1 MTTGGVVRCRQR
13 TLCRRRIRGRRA
25 GMPRRTRRRRPAR
38 RRTRAGI
45 GRRGQRHCRG
55 ICDRHPDSHRD
66 RQRPHATDV
75 LCVFHGWFPFAH
87 PHRIN
92 GAVVINKGV
101 AEWSVARCTTVH
113 IGIGNRRRPGARRP
127 HGPRCRV
134 PQRSRVA
141 SRRCGRCIAVAEPRS
156 NFDVEPIPTLFTGNP
171 VREFKSVRH
180 RHTQHICFAG
190 ESRHTLSSPTG
201 VATGPS
207 PADPRISSIALDY
220 CGESL
225 QMRCA
230 RGRHKGSSD
239 AVQSPGIESGRSNG
253 VDGSAVGL
261 ATGSQPRP
269 RLRDQVLEPTHRAL
283 PADMFE
289 DDQPASGCEHT
300 PDLAKGDG
308 HIIDRAQH
316 KPDMDRVETVVR
328 ERNRLGDPIDDVDHN
343 AATPA
348 RAEAIRRND
357 ASGSTAATDVTA
369 GERNIKSV
377 PGPTPIISSRPTAL
391 LIASRRY
398 RL

>member
-55 ICDRHPDSHRD
+55 ICDRHPHSQRD

-171 VREFKSVRH
+171 VRGSNPSAIGTPNTSVL
-180 RHTQHICFAG
+180 Q
-190 ESRHTLSSPTG
+190 
-201 VATGPS
+201 VK
-207 PADPRISSIALDY
+207 ADTRFRR
-220 CGESL
+220 
-225 QMRCA
+225 Q
-230 RGRHKGSSD
+230 
-239 AVQSPGIESGRSNG
+239 
-253 VDGSAVGL
+253 L
-261 ATGSQPRP
+261 AWR
-269 RLRDQVLEPTHRAL
+269 RAL
-283 PADMFE
+283 
-289 DDQPASGCEHT
+289 
-300 PDLAKGDG
+300 
-308 HIIDRAQH
+308 
-316 KPDMDRVETVVR
+316 
-328 ERNRLGDPIDDVDHN
+328 
-343 AATPA
+343 
-348 RAEAIRRND
+348 RRQIH
-357 ASGSTAATDVTA
+357 GFQ
-369 GERNIKSV
+369 
-377 PGPTPIISSRPTAL
+377 AL
-391 LIASRRY
+391 LLTTVANPCR
-398 RL
+398 